1 MLIAVSLSAALCAIA
16 LPSIFILIRES
27 TKVHRQGIVQ
37 DLIEV
42 FERRGNPGTSTIPS
56 FEFVKYKYFVRDGAA
71 DQEGRRKDDF
81 RVRHWILSALPLVG
95 ITFVLNALCLTIVIH
110 AALRWTIPVDVAWLD
125 GRSPLPLFVWV
136 LLASYVGAMLFLL
149 KSFVQAINNFD
160 LSPFSMVGASVNLI
174 FSVAAGLLFIFG
186 VARIPASAFGIEPTN
201 AAAFPLI
208 IVAAFT
214 AGYFPDVAV
223 RNVMRWSSLRLRKTE
238 DEDVYKGFKAVPLE
252 IIDGIDAE
260 IRSRLED
267 YHISAVQNLA
277 AANPLMLFVE
287 TPYGV
292 YQIMDWVAQA
302 QLCASVGPSALA
314 KLWRIGIRT
323 IFDLERVALDQCCS
337 APELLETIGAVI
349 WKGSKESL
357 SGIPIVPDLDAI
369 RADIRFRLEN
379 PHVLRLRQVFNQVS
393 DSIGADARRLSPIVD
408 CEPSTGRVCP
418 FARPAAAA

>member
-1 MLIAVSLSAALCAIA
+1 MFVAILLSAALCAIA

-27 TKVHRQGIVQ
+27 TKIHRQGIVK
-37 DLIEV
+37 DLIKV
-42 FERRGNPGTSTIPS
+42 FEKYGNPGSSTIPS
-56 FEFVKYKYFVRDGAA
+56 FEFVKYKYFVNNGSA
-71 DQEGRRKDDF
+71 DQEGRRRDDF
-81 RVRHWILSALPLVG
+81 RIHHWILSAFPLVA
-95 ITFVLNALCLTIVIH
+95 ITFVLNSLCLAIVIH
-110 AALRWTIPVDVAWLD
+110 VALRWSITVDVAWLD
-125 GRSPLPLFVWV
+125 GRSPLPLFGWV
-136 LLASYVGAMLFLL
+136 LLASYVGAILFLL

-174 FSVAAGLLFIFG
+174 FSVVAGLLFIFG
-186 VARIPASAFGIEPTN
+186 VVRIPAAAFGIETTG
-201 AAAFPLI
+201 AAAFPLT

-223 RNVMRWSSLRLRKTE
+223 RNVMRWSNLRLRKAE
-238 DEDVYKGFKAVPLE
+238 DERVYKGFKAIPLE
-252 IIDGIDAE
+252 IIDGIDSE

-323 IFDLERVALDQCCS
+323 IFDLERVALDQCCY
-337 APELLETIGAVI
+337 APALLETIGAVI
-349 WKGSKESL
+349 WKGPEVSL
-357 SGIPIVPDLDAI
+357 SKYPIVPDLDAI

-393 DSIGADARRLSPIVD
+393 DTIGADARRLSPIVD

>member
-1 MLIAVSLSAALCAIA
+1 MLVVIFLCAALCAAA
-16 LPSIFILIRES
+16 LPSTFILIRES

-37 DLIEV
+37 DLIKV
-42 FERRGNPGTSTIPS
+42 FERRGKPGASTIPS
-56 FEFVKYKYFVRDGAA
+56 FEFVKYKYFVGDGA
-71 DQEGRRKDDF
+71 DGQEGRQRDDF
-81 RVRHWILSALPLVG
+81 RIHHWILSALPLVG
-95 ITFVLNALCLTIVIH
+95 IMFVLNALCLAIVIH
-110 AALRWTIPVDVAWLD
+110 AALRWSIAVDVVWLA

-136 LLASYVGAMLFLL
+136 VLASYVGAMLFLL

-174 FSVAAGLLFIFG
+174 FSVAAGLLFVFG
-186 VARIPASAFGIEPTN
+186 VARIPAAALGIDTN
-201 AAAFPLI
+201 NPAAFPVI

-214 AGYFPDVAV
+214 AGYFPNVAV
-223 RNVMRWSSLRLRKTE
+223 RNVMRWSNLRLRKTE
-238 DEDVYKGFKAVPLE
+238 DEAVYKGFKAVPLE
-252 IIDGIDAE
+252 IIDGIDSE

-302 QLCASVGPSALA
+302 QLCASVGPSALSQ
-314 KLWRIGIRT
+314 LWRIGIRT

-337 APELLETIGAVI
+337 APELLETIGVVI
-349 WKGSKESL
+349 WKGSEQSL
-357 SGIPIVPDLDAI
+357 SNKPIVPDLAAI
-369 RADIRFRLEN
+369 KADIRFRLEN
-379 PHVLRLRQVFNQVS
+379 PHVLRLRQVFNQVG
-393 DSIGADARRLSPIVD
+393 DSIGVDARRLPIVD
-408 CEPSTGRVCP
+408 CEPAAGRVCP